1 MNSSQ
6 SDSPNDLPK
15 AVVRKNASFVAST
28 VKLGTR
34 MWIITALCLVA
45 AIVITWRSRAEIGP
59 TILVHFEQGHGIK
72 PGDALRHLGIEVG
85 RVEAVELGDDLQ
97 AVHVTVRLHKSAVEI
112 AREGSRFWIVRPQ
125 VSLTRL
131 SGLETIVGAKYL
143 AVLPGPPD
151 APKAQEFVGVE
162 TPLLLSESGF
172 EEIVIYF
179 SQGYGLAAGD
189 PVRYRGIVVGEVTD
203 VRLDLELAKVA
214 ATVRLVDSASGLA
227 RAGTSFWVERPRLS
241 VQEIRGLETL
251 VSGRHISLHPG
262 PPDADRQSQFQGLD
276 MAPTGDMPEGGLEIV
291 LYGPQLRGLQRGAPV
306 LYRGVRVGHIVT
318 VGLTTDAT
326 NVEARA
332 YIHAGYRQLVRRN
345 TIFWNESGIDFSFG
359 VTGVEFASETLTNV
373 ATGGVALAT
382 PDPPGTQ
389 VTTGARFLLLAQP
402 DDDVVEAQPRIPVGS
417 QALPE
422 GATLPQLVRASLMWR
437 EKTLGITRA
446 RERSGWILPLTGNRL
461 LGGRNLLELPEKA
474 TDEQLTLALAGEQ
487 ITIDRQALSS
497 GNDEIVIIQSD
508 KALKQET
515 RTWPAD
521 RMRRPTEIEPLLLVR
536 EGATTIVPITAND
549 LQTDKDGWLVDE
561 SVSMDDD
568 WSGAVAVSTRDG
580 FLIGIAHVTKGR
592 VRIGWT
598 GL

>member
-1 MNSSQ
+1 MNTSQ
-6 SDSPNDLPK
+6 PNSPNSLPD
-15 AVVRKNASFVAST
+15 AVIRKKTAVAAAA

-34 MWIITALCLVA
+34 MWIVTALCLIA
-45 AIVITWRSRAEIGP
+45 AIVITWRARADVGP
-59 TILVHFEQGHGIK
+59 TLLVHFDQGHGIK

-85 RVEAVELGDDLQ
+85 LVEAVELGDDLQ
-97 AVHVTVRLHKSAVEI
+97 AVNVTVRLHKSAVDL

-143 AVLPGPPD
+143 AVLPGPKG
-151 APKAQEFVGVE
+151 AALKREFIGVE

-179 SQGYGLAAGD
+179 NQGYGLVTGD

-203 VRLDLELAKVA
+203 VRLDLQLAKVA

-251 VSGRHISLHPG
+251 VSGRHIALHPG
-262 PPDADRQSQFQGLD
+262 PPDAARQSEFQGLET
-276 MAPTGDMPEGGLEIV
+276 APTGDMPEGGLEIV

-332 YIHAGYRQLVRRN
+332 YVRPGYRQLVRRN
-345 TIFWNESGIDFSFG
+345 TVFWNESGIDFSFG
-359 VTGVEFASETLTNV
+359 VTGVEFASETLTNL

-382 PDPPGTQ
+382 PDPPGAQ
-389 VTTGARFLLLAQP
+389 VTTGARFRLLVRP
-402 DDDVVEAQPRIPVGS
+402 SDEVVAAQPRIPVGS

-422 GATLPQLVRASLMWR
+422 GTTLPQLVRASLMWQ
-437 EKTLGITRA
+437 EKTLGITRN
-446 RERSGWILPLTGNRL
+446 RERSGWMLPLTDNRL
-461 LGGRNLLELPEKA
+461 LGGRDLLQLPEKA
-474 TDEQLTLALAGEQ
+474 ISTPIKLALAGEQ
-487 ITIDRQALSS
+487 IVIDRQTLTRNT
-497 GNDEIVIIQSD
+497 NDIVIVPAKSE
-508 KALKQET
+508 LKPEV
-515 RTWPAD
+515 RVWPAE

-536 EGATTIVPITAND
+536 EGATTIVPITVNNLRADN
-549 LQTDKDGWLVDE
+549 DGWVVDR

-568 WSGAVAVSTRDG
+568 WSGAIAVSTIDG
-580 FLIGIAHVTKGR
+580 YIIGIARVTKGR